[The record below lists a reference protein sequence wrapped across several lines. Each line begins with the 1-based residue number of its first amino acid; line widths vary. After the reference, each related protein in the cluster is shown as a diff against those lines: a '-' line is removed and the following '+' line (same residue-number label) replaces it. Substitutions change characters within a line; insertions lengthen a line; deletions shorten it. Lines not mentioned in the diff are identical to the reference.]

1 MNFVPYKLIF
11 HISGLSRNKI
21 SDIYTNLIVL
31 IYWKNI
37 NSLSLGGNT
46 NIVKIEESKF
56 IKRKKTKGIMLVVYG
71 FLAVFK
77 GIHFFLHSSW

>member
-1 MNFVPYKLIF
+1 MIVLKVINLFMNFVPYKLIF

-56 IKRKKTKGIMLVVYG
+56 IKRKKNKRHYVGCLCILG
-71 FLAVFK
+71 C
-77 GIHFFLHSSW
+77 I